1 MEEVA
6 KPTEGR
12 SLTSYH
18 VHTPPSLD
26 IEPAFKS
33 YHHNSCVT
41 DLLIL
46 RQARYFLKFGR
57 YDSRISLRQSSKL
70 PYQVYDHLAY
80 MSTEERILQAIYQPY
95 QSFKNN
101 LVGDLRLTGLRPAT
115 VVEFSSSFS

>member
-12 SLTSYH
+12 SLTSYN
-18 VHTPPSLD
+18 VYTPPFLD

-41 DLLIL
+41 NPLIS
-46 RQARYFLKFGR
+46 RQARYFLNFGR
-57 YDSRISLRQSSKL
+57 YDSRISLKKSSKL

-80 MSTEERILQAIYQPY
+80 MNTEESILQAIYHPY
-95 QSFKNN
+95 QSFN
-101 LVGDLRLTGLRPAT
+101 GDFGGVRLTG
-115 VVEFSSSFS
+115 